1 MNAKPLNS
9 SFNVGES
16 YVVSTVSFNGED
28 FQILTVTKITPKMIR
43 FEKDIYFAARGDYY
57 YGTGATKSY
66 IVYDCTPEEL
76 ADLSSR
82 TTSRSLP
89 SKGAYSVAQYSLRLV
104 KEKTVT
110 FADSGSRITKLT
122 QAVEVATR
130 YIGDHIVEHLM
141 IMALNNKN
149 EIVGVYIISM
159 GSNNECVVKMG
170 EIARAVLMSGCSSFI
185 IAHNRLT
192 GDCTPSPEDVHCTS
206 EILAMCRLLDLSML
220 DHLIVSSQGKNGD
233 EFFFFRERHGNL
245 WDRK

>member
-16 YVVSTVSFNGED
+16 YVVSTVPFNGED

-57 YGTGATKSY
+57 YGTGLTKSY

-89 SKGAYSVAQYSLRLV
+89 NKAIYSVSQYSLRLV
-104 KEKTVT
+104 REKTVT
-110 FADSGSRITKLT
+110 FADSEARITKPT
-122 QAVEVATR
+122 QAVEVAIR
-130 YIGDHIVEHLM
+130 YIGDHVIEHLM
-141 IMALNNKN
+141 IMALSIKN
-149 EIVGVYIISM
+149 EIMGVYIISI

-170 EIARAVLMSGCSSFI
+170 EIARTVLMSGCSSFI
-185 IAHNRLT
+185 MAHNHPS

-206 EILAMCRLLDLSML
+206 EVLAMCRLLDLDML
-220 DHLIVSSQGKNGD
+220 DHLIVSSQGRNGN
-233 EFFFFRERHGNL
+233 EFFSFREKYGDL